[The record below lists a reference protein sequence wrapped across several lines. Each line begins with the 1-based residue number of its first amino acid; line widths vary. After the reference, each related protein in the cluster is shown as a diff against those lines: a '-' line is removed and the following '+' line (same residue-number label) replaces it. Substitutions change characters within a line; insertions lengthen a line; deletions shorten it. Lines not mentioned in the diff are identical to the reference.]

1 MKKTIGFALA
11 FLLVFAA
18 FSAAGAQQLKKIAIL
33 PFAVNSSE
41 NINYIRDGIWV
52 LSRDYM
58 VDFLKNRY
66 GTLIQAARQLGQP
79 DTDTLLKAFGRVQ
92 SRLYLSAGIA

>member
-1 MKKTIGFALA
+1 MFRKILVLPGDGIGPEITAEA
-11 FLLVFAA
+11 INDLVDA
-18 FSAAGAQQLKKIAIL
+18 
-33 PFAVNSSE
+33 
-41 NINYIRDGIWV
+41 YIRDGVWV

-79 DTDTLLKAFGRVQ
+79 DADTLLKDFGRVQ
-92 SRLYLSAGIA
+92 SRLYLSARIA